1 MSHGHGKGVPRARV
15 QGFARTGCGAAEARR
30 VKDAVQKIIR
40 GGSKKAKPSAQQG
53 DLEIRPNKK
62 CFTEAAEITKE
73 L

>member
-1 MSHGHGKGVPRARV
+1 MSHSHGKGVPRARV
-15 QGFARTGCGAAEARR
+15 QGFARTGCDRGEARR

-40 GGSKKAKPSAQQG
+40 GVNRKAKPSAQQG

-62 CFTEAAEITKE
+62 CFAEAAEITKE